1 MGQRDIGS
9 LPCLRLDH
17 SNPRIPR
24 KIRTIESEDMRNT
37 VYVHRGHKPRIVGL
51 LPRHAVCQDEPA
63 PFWIDIIRVR
73 QSKNRIF
80 DARNNPVCLGRSEP
94 ESVIFHWPR
103 GNSPQL
109 DEILRANK
117 DTIALFAKPRY
128 RITGL
133 AILRMRAMKPAKND
147 VGVGQNVRYRFQS
160 SSRV

>member
-1 MGQRDIGS
+1 MQHIDTGIPGEVLNVEGENVSDTIHGHRCDQ
-9 LPCLRLDH
+9 PC
-17 SNPRIPR
+17 
-24 KIRTIESEDMRNT
+24 
-37 VYVHRGHKPRIVGL
+37 IVGL
-51 LPRHAVCQDEPA
+51 LPRHAVFQDEPA

-80 DARNNPVCLGRSEP
+80 DASNNPVCLGRSEP

-147 VGVGQNVRYRFQS
+147 VGVGQNVHYRFQS